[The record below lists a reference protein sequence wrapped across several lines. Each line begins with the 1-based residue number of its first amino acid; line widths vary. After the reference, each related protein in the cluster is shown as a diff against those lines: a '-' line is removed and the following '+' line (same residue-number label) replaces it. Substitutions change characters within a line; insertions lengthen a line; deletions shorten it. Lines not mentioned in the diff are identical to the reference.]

1 MPHHFPFLLQPLQIE
16 RASRGAE
23 LTERGEM
30 ESEEE
35 EAKEEAEEER
45 LDPGENEKEAR
56 WRMVKLQR
64 EK

>member
-16 RASRGAE
+16 RASRGAK

-30 ESEEE
+30 ESE
-35 EAKEEAEEER
+35 KEAEEER